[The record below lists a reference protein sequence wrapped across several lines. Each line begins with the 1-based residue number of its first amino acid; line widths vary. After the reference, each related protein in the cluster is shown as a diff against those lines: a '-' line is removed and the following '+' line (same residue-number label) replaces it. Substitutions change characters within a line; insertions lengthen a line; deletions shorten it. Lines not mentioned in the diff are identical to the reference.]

1 MNLAELSRLVEN
13 LLRIGTIAEVDHPA
27 ARCRVQTGGLLT
39 GWLPFMPHRA
49 GNTRTWDPPTVG
61 EQVLVLSPSGEPA
74 GGLVLTGIYS
84 DARSAPSQS
93 PDDHVI
99 DYPDGARIAYNHATG
114 ALTAIGIQ
122 TARIEAAVSVTL
134 DTPYTHLTGQLE
146 VDGLITYHNGMMGE
160 AGDYGHAVTIL
171 GDLLHEQGI
180 LRSNGV
186 VLHTHHHVGPD
197 AGDPVPSGGSGW

>member
-1 MNLAELSRLVEN
+1 MDLAELSRLVEN
-13 LLRIGTIAEVDHPA
+13 LLRIGTVAEVDHPA
-27 ARCRVQTGGLLT
+27 ARCRVKTGGLLT

-74 GGLVLTGIYS
+74 GGLVLTGVYS
-84 DARSAPSQS
+84 AAHAAPSQS

-114 ALTAIGIQ
+114 ALTATGIQ
-122 TARIEAAVSVTL
+122 TARIEAAASVTL

-146 VDGLITYHNGMMGE
+146 VDGLITYHNGMFGE

>member
-1 MNLAELSRLVEN
+1 MDLVELSRRLEN
-13 LLRIGTIAEVDHPA
+13 LIRIGTIAEVDHPNA
-27 ARCRVQTGGLLT
+27 LCRVRTGGLLT
-39 GWLPFMPHRA
+39 DWLPFVPARA

-61 EQVLVLSPSGEPA
+61 EQVTVLSPSGEPA
-74 GGLVLTGIYS
+74 GGIVLTGIYS
-84 DARSAPSQS
+84 TAHAAPSQS

-122 TARIEAAVSVTL
+122 TARIEAAASVTL
-134 DTPYTHLTGQLE
+134 DTPYTHVTGQLE